1 MACGPGLRGADPVRT
16 HRLPGAGGGGRVGA
30 DGAMSEPRPVLL
42 FDGECGL
49 CNALAR
55 FLLRRDRA
63 GRLRFA
69 SLQGPYGQAA
79 LRRLGLPT
87 SDFDSLVFLP
97 RGEAGP
103 GLLRTDGALAAM
115 AELGGVWA
123 TLARC
128 SRRVPP
134 GLRDAAYRCV
144 ARTRYAIFGRHRG
157 PPLERDPAWAGRFL

>member
-1 MACGPGLRGADPVRT
+1 M
-16 HRLPGAGGGGRVGA
+16 PGAGGDG
-30 DGAMSEPRPVLL
+30 GAMSEPPPVLL

-49 CNALAR
+49 CNAQAR

-63 GRLRFA
+63 RRLRFA
-69 SLQGPYGQAA
+69 TLQGNYGQAA

-87 SDFDSLVFLP
+87 GDFDSLVFLP

-115 AELGGVWA
+115 SALGGGWA
-123 TLARC
+123 RLARC
-128 SRRVPP
+128 LRRVPAGSRD
-134 GLRDAAYRCV
+134 GLYRVV

-157 PPLERDPAWAGRFL
+157 PPLWSDPAWAGRFYD